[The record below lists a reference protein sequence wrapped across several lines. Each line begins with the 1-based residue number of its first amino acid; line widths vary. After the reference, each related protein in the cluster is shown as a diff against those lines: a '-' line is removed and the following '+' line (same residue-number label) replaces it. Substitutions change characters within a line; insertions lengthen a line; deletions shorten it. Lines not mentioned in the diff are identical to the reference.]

1 MKKYIGLLLV
11 VVILLLVAF
20 VVAKPHT
27 DGTTPSTEGTTST
40 GETKDTVP
48 EDQNGTTA
56 TTNET
61 TATTE
66 GSGETNRTEPTGGD
80 SSSTGTT
87 ETTHPPTDA
96 PTVPPTTPPTTP
108 PTENTVPAEYTL
120 KISQSTLS
128 LEVGQIGNL
137 TAEYTGTGTLTW
149 KSSDTSKATVSN
161 GKVTAKSAG
170 TVVITV
176 TDGVKSSQC
185 MVTIT
190 KPEPPK
196 EVTLKLSKSSL
207 DLKVG
212 GSETLSVT
220 YTGDKSLS
228 WTSSNTAVATVKNG
242 KVTAV
247 SAGNAVI
254 SVTDGVKTVQCR
266 VTVTNAAAP
275 IVVNLTVSPTSLN
288 LVVGNTSTLTA
299 SYNGTGT
306 LSWSSSNTS
315 VVTVSNGKVTAKAA
329 GNAVVTVSDGN
340 KSATCSITVT
350 APATAKTFTFNT
362 QNNTTITAGN
372 TFQIDYSYSGSN
384 SELTW
389 SSTDSSV
396 LTVNNSGVVTAKAKG
411 AATVKVTNGEKTW
424 RLSIRVED
432 ARPAATSFVYSNQ
445 NAPLYDGVT
454 KYAGDY
460 MTFKVNVQPDASNPN
475 ITVTSNN
482 TSAVSVSWKLNS
494 SDINEVTL
502 NFNGAG
508 TATVTITS
516 ADGAYFK
523 SYTITV
529 KSGYDCNPGGGQLT
543 PEQFVNA
550 YNGVVRANGMSTS
563 GMPSGYLVLTLSPSE
578 LTWAKAKREAEGGFH
593 SWWKIGYRTMVLTY
607 EGTDENGNYIFY
619 ERGC

>member
-20 VVAKPHT
+20 VVAKPYT
-27 DGTTPSTEGTTST
+27 DSTTPSTEGTTST

-48 EDQNGTTA
+48 DDQNGTTA
-56 TTNET
+56 TTNGT

-66 GSGETNRTEPTGGD
+66 GSGETNSTDPTGGD

-87 ETTHPPTDA
+87 ETTQPPTDA

-108 PTENTVPAEYTL
+108 PETTVPVEYIL
-120 KISQSTLS
+120 KISQSALS
-128 LEVGQIGNL
+128 LEVGQVGNL

-149 KSSDTSKATVSN
+149 SSSNSAVATVSN

-170 TVVITV
+170 TAVITV
-176 TDGVKSSQC
+176 TDGVKTSQC

-190 KPEPPK
+190 KTETPK
-196 EVTLKLSKSSL
+196 EVTLKLAKSSL

-266 VTVTNAAAP
+266 VTVINPTAP
-275 IVVNLTVSPTSLN
+275 VVVNLTVSPTSLN

-329 GNAVVTVSDGN
+329 GNAVVTVSDGS

-350 APATAKTFTFNT
+350 APATTKTFTFNT
-362 QNNTTITAGN
+362 KQDTTITAGN

-396 LTVNNSGVVTAKAKG
+396 LTVNNNGVVTAKAKG

-424 RLSIRVED
+424 RLAINVED
-432 ARPAATSFVYSNQ
+432 AKPLVTSLDWTNQ

-460 MTFKVNVQPDASNPN
+460 MSFKLYAKPYGCNPN
-475 ITVTSNN
+475 ITVTSSN
-482 TSAVSVSWKLNS
+482 TSVVSASYKLNS
-494 SDINEVTL
+494 SDATEVTL
-502 NFNGAG
+502 NFKGAG
-508 TATVTITS
+508 TATVKIAS
-516 ADGAYFK
+516 ADGAYSQSF
-523 SYTITV
+523 TITV
-529 KSGYDCNPGGGQLT
+529 KSDYSCNPGGGQLT

-550 YNGVVRANGMSTS
+550 YNGVSRALGMDTS
-563 GMPSGYLVLTLSPSE
+563 DMPTGYLVLTLSPSK
-578 LTWAKAKREAEGGFH
+578 LTWAEAKRDAEGRFH
-593 SWWKIGYRTMVLTY
+593 SWWKIGYRHMVLTY

-619 ERGC
+619 ERGY

>member
-1 MKKYIGLLLV
+1 MKKYIALLLALV
-11 VVILLLVAF
+11 MVLLAACCATQPPF
-20 VVAKPHT
+20 
-27 DGTTPSTEGTTST
+27 DGSAPSTEVTESSGTGSLPDTPTDGVTDAT
-40 GETKDTVP
+40 GD
-48 EDQNGTTA
+48 
-56 TTNET
+56 
-61 TATTE
+61 TTE
-66 GSGETNRTEPTGGD
+66 PSTAEPTTEPTTAPITEPTDPTGD
-80 SSSTGTT
+80 SSGTGGTEKTT
-87 ETTHPPTDA
+87 QPA
-96 PTVPPTTPPTTP
+96 S
-108 PTENTVPAEYTL
+108 PTEGIQPPEDYTL
-120 KISQSTLS
+120 KVAAPTMT
-128 LEVGQIGNL
+128 LEVGKTGTISY
-137 TAEYTGTGTLTW
+137 EYTGTGTLTW

-161 GKVTAKSAG
+161 GKVTA
-170 TVVITV
+170 
-176 TDGVKSSQC
+176 
-185 MVTIT
+185 
-190 KPEPPK
+190 
-196 EVTLKLSKSSL
+196 
-207 DLKVG
+207 
-212 GSETLSVT
+212 
-220 YTGDKSLS
+220 
-228 WTSSNTAVATVKNG
+228 
-242 KVTAV
+242 V

-254 SVTDGVKTVQCR
+254 TVTDGVKTVQCR
-266 VTVTNAAAP
+266 VTVTNPTAP
-275 IVVNLTVSPTSLN
+275 VIVNLTVSPTSLN

-306 LSWSSSNTS
+306 LSWSSSNTA

-329 GNAVVTVSDGN
+329 GSAVVTVSDGN

-350 APATAKTFTFNT
+350 APATAKTFNFNT

-424 RLSIRVED
+424 RLSINVED

-508 TATVTITS
+508 TATVVITS
-516 ADGAYFK
+516 ADGAYSQ

-529 KSGYDCNPGGGQLT
+529 KSDYGCNPGGGQLT

-550 YNGVVRANGMSTS
+550 YNGVVRAIGMDTS
-563 GMPSGYLVLTLSPSE
+563 YTPSGYLVLTLSDSE
-578 LTWAKAKREAEGGFH
+578 LTWARARREAEGASHHWYSVG
-593 SWWKIGYRTMVLTY
+593 KTYLVLTY
-607 EGTDENGNYIFY
+607 EGINADGKHIFY
-619 ERGC
+619 VHR